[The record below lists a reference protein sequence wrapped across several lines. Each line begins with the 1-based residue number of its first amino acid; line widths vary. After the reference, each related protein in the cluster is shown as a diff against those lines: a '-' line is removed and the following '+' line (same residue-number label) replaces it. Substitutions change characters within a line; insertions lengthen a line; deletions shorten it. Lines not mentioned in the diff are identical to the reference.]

1 MSGAEG
7 GAGAGQAGQSFRL
20 VPFGG
25 PAESS
30 VGGAR
35 AVQGGGLAVEGRI
48 ARQGERLRVEY
59 TLHDPAASLAIPAPT
74 PTPRRRDELWQA
86 TCLELF
92 LAVPGQESYRE
103 FNLSPSGD
111 WAIYQLDG
119 YRRALRSDPAWA
131 TLPFSRHD
139 EPGVLR
145 LTLATTLP
153 PELAATAQLEAALTA
168 VLQHHDGRCSYW
180 ALRHPGPEADFHRR
194 DGFGLWV

>member
-7 GAGAGQAGQSFRL
+7 WAGQAGQSFRL

-25 PAESS
+25 PAEPSAG
-30 VGGAR
+30 GGAR
-35 AVQGGGLAVEGRI
+35 AVEGGGLAVEGRI

-59 TLHDPAASLAIPAPT
+59 TLHDPAASLAIPPPT

-86 TCLELF
+86 TGLELF

-111 WAIYQLDG
+111 WAIYRLDG
-119 YRRALRSDPAWA
+119 YRRGLRPDPAWTA
-131 TLPFSRHD
+131 LPFSRHD
-139 EPGVLR
+139 EPGMLR

-153 PELAATAQLEAALTA
+153 PELAATAQLEAAITA
-168 VLQHHDGRCSYW
+168 VLQNQDGRCGYW
-180 ALRHPGPEADFHRR
+180 ALMHPGPEADFHRR
-194 DGFGLWV
+194 EGFGLWV